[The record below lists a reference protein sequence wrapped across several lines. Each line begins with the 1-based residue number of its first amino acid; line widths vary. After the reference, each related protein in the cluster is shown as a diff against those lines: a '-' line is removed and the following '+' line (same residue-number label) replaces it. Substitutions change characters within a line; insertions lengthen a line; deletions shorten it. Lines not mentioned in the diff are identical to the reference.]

1 MFPYFNIQPIFMQ
14 MPSNIQY
21 YDQSIEQTNLAFLSS
36 YYNMINPDLYQTSI
50 LYQNA
55 LNLDETNLMKNQ
67 CDEETVISNFD
78 YLE

>member
-1 MFPYFNIQPIFMQ
+1 

-21 YDQSIEQTNLAFLSS
+21 YDQSIEQANLAFLSS
-36 YYNMINPDLYQTSI
+36 YYNMINPDMYQTSI

-67 CDEETVISNFD
+67 CDGATVISNFD

>member
-1 MFPYFNIQPIFMQ
+1 MFPYFNIQPIFMH